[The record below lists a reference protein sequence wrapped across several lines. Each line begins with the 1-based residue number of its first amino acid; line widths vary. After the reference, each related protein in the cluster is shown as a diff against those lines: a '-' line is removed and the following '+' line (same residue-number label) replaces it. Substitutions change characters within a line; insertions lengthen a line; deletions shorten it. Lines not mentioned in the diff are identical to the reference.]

1 MVMSYGR
8 LMCESSGRVNQ
19 SADFADRL
27 PYYGNKNTEYF
38 PEY

>member
-8 LMCESSGRVNQ
+8 MMRESKARVNQ

-27 PYYGNKNTEYF
+27 PYCGNKNTEYF